1 MLLDRKR
8 INKWGRWVALFLAIV
23 FGVGFLFMGIGY
35 GGAGLDLSSLF
46 TSDNDKSANQSPE
59 QRLAAFEKALAE
71 NPKDVT
77 ALVGAA
83 TIYQQNDDLNTAA
96 EYLERAIAVDESQKD
111 LYLRLA
117 NIYLNSKALD
127 YEAAAQVLNKAVA
140 VDPTNPDV
148 FLKLGTA
155 QSNLNNTEAAI
166 LAWQKYLELA
176 PNGEMASVVQKQIDV
191 LTTTATDPPTTGAST
206 TTTAAAQ

>member
-46 TSDNDKSANQSPE
+46 TDDKSANQSPE
-59 QRLAAFEKALAE
+59 QRLAAFEKTLAE

-77 ALVGAA
+77 ALIGAA
-83 TIYQQNDDLNTAA
+83 TIYQQSDDLTTAA
-96 EYLERAIAVDESQKD
+96 EYLERAIAVDEGQKD

-127 YEAAAQVLNKAVA
+127 YEAAARVLNKAVA
-140 VDPTNPDV
+140 MDPTNPDL

-155 QSNLNNTEAAI
+155 QSNLRNTEAAV

-191 LTTTATDPPTTGAST
+191 LTTTATDSPTTGAST